1 MKENMWVLGCPAPNC
16 GELANGYYNA
26 GVMLAD
32 ERTGATEEDSKMQ
45 IVSNVVE
52 SDFDAYVDAL
62 KNKGIKGDLEHKL
75 GFDKFF
81 AFTYEGNYYH
91 VSYIAKR
98 GEIRVVED
106 KSFTSINEFGYYEV
120 GKEKTTIYQ
129 YALYYDPENNVTE
142 TTVNCGMLYIV
153 KLSDN
158 SLFMIDGGHIRQW
171 NEEAIE
177 GLWQF
182 LLKITNTSEDGT
194 IRISGW
200 YFSHAH
206 DDHINGCT
214 KLLNRHYKQIIL
226 ERVLYN
232 FPCYQMSRG
241 YVLSTFDMKEIVSK
255 LYPQTKLLKLH
266 TGQKFDL
273 ADMTVEVLYTHEDAA
288 EKEDLSKIHLWDFNC
303 TSTILK
309 LMIDGKTVMM
319 LGDTNEETEQF
330 LAKYSVKEIW
340 KSDMVQVAHH
350 CFNYL
355 DTLYEWISAPVAM
368 LPNSHFGA
376 HRPENLPK
384 LDSILKYVK
393 DNQIYYEGEGTDAF
407 VVTEDGWKQVERTP
421 LIGGEYDYSG
431 Y

>member
-1 MKENMWVLGCPAPNC
+1 MWLLGCPAPVN
-16 GELANGYYNA
+16 GEVAKGYYNA
-26 GVMLAD
+26 GAMLAD
-32 ERTGATEEDSKMQ
+32 DRNGMTEEDSKMQ

-52 SDFDAYVDAL
+52 RDFDTYIETL
-62 KNKGIKGDLEHKL
+62 KNNGMKGDLEYKL
-75 GFDKFF
+75 GSDKFF
-81 AFTYEGNYYH
+81 AFTYEGKYYH
-91 VSYIAKR
+91 VSYVAKK

-106 KSFTSINEFGYYEV
+106 KSSTSIDEFGYSEV
-120 GKEKTTIYQ
+120 GKEKTTVYQ
-129 YALYYDPENNVTE
+129 YALYYDPDNNVTE

-182 LLKITNTSEDGT
+182 LLKITNTKEDGT

-214 KLLNRHYKQIIL
+214 KLLNRHHKQIIL
-226 ERVLYN
+226 ERVMYN
-232 FPCYQMSRG
+232 FPCYALSRG
-241 YVLSTFDMKEIVSK
+241 YVLSAFDMKEIVAK

-266 TGQKFDL
+266 TGQKFNL
-273 ADMTVEVLYTHEDAA
+273 SDMTVEVFYTHEDAVP
-288 EKEDLSKIHLWDFNC
+288 KEDLSKISLWDFNC

-309 LMIDGKTVMM
+309 LTIEGKTVMM
-319 LGDTNEETEQF
+319 LGDTNDETEV
-330 LAKYSVKEIW
+330 LMAKYSEKEIW

-350 CFNYL
+350 CFNAL
-355 DTLYEWISAPVAM
+355 HTLYEWIEAPVAM
-368 LPNSHFGA
+368 LPNSYFGA

-384 LDSILKYVK
+384 LDSVLKYVK
-393 DNQIYYEGEGTDAF
+393 DNQIYYESDGTDAF